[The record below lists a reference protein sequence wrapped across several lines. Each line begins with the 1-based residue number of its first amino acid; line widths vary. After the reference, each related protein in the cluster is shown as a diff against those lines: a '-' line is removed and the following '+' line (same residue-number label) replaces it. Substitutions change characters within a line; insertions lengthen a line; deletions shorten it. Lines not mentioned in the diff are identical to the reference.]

1 MDCIVLVLSYV
12 SPVHIGSCW
21 ALCYLYCRHPSI
33 GRICQESWWWLVS
46 LPPGS
51 IISATSATGQ
61 FIIIVIN
68 IPSMQCRRVRSRK
81 TERMAS
87 TNAWVIQLFS
97 LQRLKIRLKNLSVLC
112 CNLNWIW
119 IAILSTAQNL
129 KNWKRQKITTMG
141 QCGAKLGEAKIENC
155 RALRKR
161 SLIRQILYISKKK
174 KLSGWNIQIA
184 LR

>member
-1 MDCIVLVLSYV
+1 MDFKGSPLLCQPNTENRAKSAVALHVSNNLCLKLIWMNVNKIFLMDCIVPGLSYV

-21 ALCYLYCRHPSI
+21 ALCYLYSRHPSI

-87 TNAWVIQLFS
+87 TNSWVIGFLSLKSFFS
-97 LQRLKIRLKNLSVLC
+97 CQ
-112 CNLNWIW
+112 
-119 IAILSTAQNL
+119 
-129 KNWKRQKITTMG
+129 
-141 QCGAKLGEAKIENC
+141 
-155 RALRKR
+155 
-161 SLIRQILYISKKK
+161 
-174 KLSGWNIQIA
+174 
-184 LR
+184 